1 MKEVRIYHTPW
12 GGRAWWAFLIMLVFF
27 GLFVWMFTVN
37 PSARGDER
45 LWIGLI
51 GTGVMG
57 LFFPAVAL
65 WERLSRRPAVVVMTD
80 RVVCHAFW
88 KKHEYRFDEVKGF
101 ELHEMNMGTAKQ
113 RFVNVHF
120 LKQEEERRMKDA
132 SKTGRAVRRFNIGLV
147 GAQESI
153 GAEALTMKPQAL
165 CDLLNERLKDVKS

>member
-37 PSARGDER
+37 PSARGDVI
-45 LWIGLI
+45 LWLCLI
-51 GTGVMG
+51 FFGVMG
-57 LFFPAVAL
+57 LFFPALAL
-65 WERLSRRPAVVVMTD
+65 WERLSRRPGVTVMTD
-80 RVVCHAFW
+80 RVVCYAFW
-88 KKHEYRFDEVKGF
+88 KKHEYRFDEVESF
-101 ELHEMNMGTAKQ
+101 ELYEMNLGTAKQ

-120 LKQEEERRMKDA
+120 LKQEEKRRMKDA
-132 SKTGRAVRRFNIGLV
+132 SKAGRTVRRFNIGLV

-165 CDLLNERLKDVKS
+165 CDLLNERLKVVKG